1 MGVWNVFNVFVTSKI
16 RRLLKNTPIFLPKK
30 PIFMPKFQKHKNR
43 SIFGKIGFLSQKI
56 AKNRLFWEN
65 KHTFLSKN
73 RSITDT
79 SNTDMCDVY
88 TIYVICNTSRLFLS
102 LPRFYRHTREFVR
115 KKSVN
120 LAKNRLFEKKS
131 TEKSAFCNKNLC
143 ENCEKSACTKT
154 LKTMYLNTFM

>member
-1 MGVWNVFNVFVTSKI
+1 M
-16 RRLLKNTPIFLPKK
+16 
-30 PIFMPKFQKHKNR
+30 
-43 SIFGKIGFLSQKI
+43 SQKI

-79 SNTDMCDVY
+79 SNTAMCDVY

-131 TEKSAFCNKNLC
+131 TEKSVEKQKNRC
-143 ENCEKSACTKT
+143 ENCEKSAVTNYINVLRYIVLRVFVHADFFSLYHSLIQKII
-154 LKTMYLNTFM
+154 KNIH